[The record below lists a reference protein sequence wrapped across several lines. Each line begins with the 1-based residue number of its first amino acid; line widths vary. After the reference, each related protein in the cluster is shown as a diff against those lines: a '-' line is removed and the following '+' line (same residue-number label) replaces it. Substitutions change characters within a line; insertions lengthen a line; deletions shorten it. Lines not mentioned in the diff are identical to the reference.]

1 MIYTIGRQY
10 GSGGR
15 EVGRI
20 LSKKLSIP
28 FYDRELLDEAAK
40 DSNYSAEVLENFD
53 EKKAPSLIYALV
65 TGIPG
70 SYSQGSD
77 IPIAMQTF
85 LVSLH
90 TIERIADEEGSCVF
104 IGRCADYVLK
114 DRKDVVNAF
123 IVSSLEDRIKTVTER
138 EGISADKAK
147 TLIKRIDK
155 NRAGYYNYYT
165 DQRWGDVSNYDICM
179 DSGKIGMEGAADL
192 IIDYARKWEK

>member
-1 MIYTIGRQY
+1 
-10 GSGGR
+10 
-15 EVGRI
+15 
-20 LSKKLSIP
+20 
-28 FYDRELLDEAAK
+28 
-40 DSNYSAEVLENFD
+40 
-53 EKKAPSLIYALV
+53 
-65 TGIPG
+65 
-70 SYSQGSD
+70 
-77 IPIAMQTF
+77 MQTF

-192 IIDYARKWEK
+192 IIDYARKCGKND